1 MRVLVFGDSI
11 TQGYWDTEGGWV
23 ERIRKHYDSLQ
34 VANLVAGDEPTIF
47 NLGISADNSGN
58 ILKRIEP
65 EVIARTRHGNLP
77 VVVIQ
82 IGVNDS
88 STDSRPAGESVS
100 LSIGKYER
108 NLREIVKK
116 TGPLSSKIIL
126 VGLSACDEQRT
137 TPVPWGDF
145 YYTNDAIKK
154 YENKMKSVALELNV
168 PFTPV
173 FDRFKDALDKGRNL
187 LSDGL
192 HPNNEGHAFMSE
204 LIQKHLAPLLA
215 K

>member
-34 VANLVAGDEPTIF
+34 VTDLDGRDEPTVF

-58 ILKRIEP
+58 VLRRIAP

-77 VVVIQ
+77 VVIIQ
-82 IGVNDS
+82 IGINDS
-88 STDSRPAGESVS
+88 SSDTMPAAENVS
-100 LSIGKYER
+100 LPLDSYEQ
-108 NLREIVKK
+108 NLRKIIENVK
-116 TGPLSSKIIL
+116 PLASKIIL
-126 VGLSACDEQRT
+126 VGLSACDETRT
-137 TPVPWGDF
+137 TPVSWGDF
-145 YYTNDAIKK
+145 HYKNTSIKT
-154 YENKMKSVALELNV
+154 YENKMRDVALELNV
-168 PFTPV
+168 PFIPI
-173 FDRFKDALDKGRNL
+173 FERFREELSKGTDL

-192 HPNNEGHAFMSE
+192 HPNNEGHAFMCK
-204 LIQKHLAPLLA
+204 LILESLAPLLA